1 MSVLKDI
8 ADALAVSLA
17 AYTFTSGPQPAVSRV
32 NWPTYDVEDMR
43 DPIIAITP
51 AAAVIERVDRVH
63 HQYDYGINVF
73 LGRHTPTEALADGM
87 LEMAEE
93 LVDALRA
100 HSWGNEYPAGVTSP
114 YTVELT
120 MNPDEA
126 LQDRN
131 VWRAVVTVN
140 YRVFR

>member
-1 MSVLKDI
+1 MSQLKDI
-8 ADALAVSLA
+8 ADALAVGLA
-17 AYTFTSGPQPAVSRV
+17 AYSFASGPQPTVSRV

-43 DPIIAITP
+43 LPIIAITP
-51 AAAVIERVDRVH
+51 AAAIIERVDRTH

-73 LGRHTPTEALADGM
+73 IGRHTPTEALADEM
-87 LEMAEE
+87 LDMAEE
-93 LVDALRA
+93 LVDVLRD
-100 HSWGNEYPAGVTSP
+100 HDWSNPFPAGVTSP
-114 YTVELT
+114 YTVEMT

>member
-32 NWPTYDVEDMR
+32 NWPTYDVEDMK

-51 AAAVIERVDRVH
+51 AAAVIERVDRTH

-93 LVDALRA
+93 LVDILRA
-100 HSWGNEYPAGVTSP
+100 HQWTNDWPTGVTSP